1 MNVWNFTGNL
11 GKDAEVKHLPSGD
24 TVTEF
29 SVAVKAGYGKNEKTI
44 WAKCSYWNKR
54 GEAVAPYLTKGQ
66 LVGISGELS
75 INEYTNKDGENK
87 VSLEVRVNDLTL
99 LGKRDSEQ
107 SAPRDPAEPR
117 ATAAQPAAALASS
130 FSDFEDDIPF

>member
-11 GKDAEVKHLPSGD
+11 GRDAEVKHLPSGD

-29 SVAVKAGYGKNEKTI
+29 SVAVKAGYGKNEKTA
-44 WAKCSYWNKR
+44 WAKCSHWGKR
-54 GEAVAPYLTKGQ
+54 GEAVAPYLLKGQ

-87 VSLEVRVNDLTL
+87 MSIEVRVNDLTL
-99 LGKRDSEQ
+99 LGKRDGEQ
-107 SAPRDPAEPR
+107 SATR
-117 ATAAQPAAALASS
+117 APSTQHSAPVSS
-130 FSDFEDDIPF
+130 FNDFEDDIPF